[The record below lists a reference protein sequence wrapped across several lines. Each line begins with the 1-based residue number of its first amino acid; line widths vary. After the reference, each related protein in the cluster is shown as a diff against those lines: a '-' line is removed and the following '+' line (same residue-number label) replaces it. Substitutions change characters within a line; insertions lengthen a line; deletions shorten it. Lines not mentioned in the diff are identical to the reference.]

1 MAKARPAYFLAFCRL
16 SVWLS
21 LFCLSLCLFVTPP
34 PSASHSSRSIRP
46 GVGGPPPPPP
56 PPRLFLSLC
65 VSTAAYFAPIIWCP
79 SLEIKISSGRPPVW
93 TDWER
98 SPGHASPLV
107 DLRCPC
113 PHLLHTH
120 GWSQGSVVT
129 ASASAGL
136 ALDRSDAHFAGSVR
150 YFDTVIRSVTMRLAH
165 AWLAVG

>member
-1 MAKARPAYFLAFCRL
+1 M
-16 SVWLS
+16 
-21 LFCLSLCLFVTPP
+21 
-34 PSASHSSRSIRP
+34 
-46 GVGGPPPPPP
+46 
-56 PPRLFLSLC
+56 
-65 VSTAAYFAPIIWCP
+65 
-79 SLEIKISSGRPPVW
+79 W

-136 ALDRSDAHFAGSVR
+136 ALDRSDAHVAGSVR